1 LLKDIFINIDEIEK
15 ELKNMQEVLE
25 SFKSKFSLF
34 SQTIAYIFDKIK
46 RCNTLQEAHDYF
58 DVLDKIQ
65 IGLACLLFKYNI
77 EIPCRLE
84 RFVRDFDN
92 FEEAKYIYFD
102 RIKTGEYKF

>member
-1 LLKDIFINIDEIEK
+1 MLKDIFINIDEIET

-25 SFKSKFSLF
+25 SFNSKYSLF

-46 RCNTLQEAHDYF
+46 LCNSLQEAHDYF
-58 DVLDKIQ
+58 NYLDKIQ
-65 IGLACLLFKYNI
+65 MGLACLIFKYNI

-92 FEEAKYIYFD
+92 FEEVKDIYFEQ
-102 RIKTGEYKF
+102 IKTGEYKF